1 MPVTHP
7 NSSFHWQVPGHL
19 DRART
24 SIRHDPIDGLVKG
37 WLCQGAEEEKRPA
50 LCAGRFILA
59 TNTCNMIFASPL
71 LNFFPIANDAIVLG
85 LLVGALGL
93 VFYTHSLPRFKKFYT
108 FVPALLMCYFIP
120 AALNSLGVV
129 NGEESNLYFVAS
141 RYLLPASLILLCLSI
156 DLKGIYNLGPKAIVM
171 FFAAT
176 FGIVVGGPLALWL
189 VSTGNPEVLG
199 GDAPD
204 AYWRGLS
211 TVAGSWIGGGA
222 NQAALKEISDT
233 LDSQFSIMLIVD
245 VFVANLWMP
254 FLLFGAGI
262 RERIDGW
269 LNADATAVDE
279 LQERV
284 EQLQAKSARIAS
296 FPDWMVMVALAFG
309 GVAVAHLVADLAS
322 VEFTA
327 WLENTLAANP
337 DSMAIYLSSIT
348 KGFFWLV
355 VVATAIG
362 IALSFTPAKEYEGAG
377 ASKMGSVFLY
387 VLVATIGMKMD
398 IGSLIE
404 NWAMYGSA
412 VTIGLL
418 WMLVHIVVLLVVAKL
433 IRAPFFF
440 VAVGSQA
447 NVGGAASAPIV
458 ASAFSPALAPVGV
471 LLAVLGYAVG
481 TVGAILCMEWMHA
494 ISM

>member
-1 MPVTHP
+1 MP
-7 NSSFHWQVPGHL
+7 
-19 DRART
+19 
-24 SIRHDPIDGLVKG
+24 
-37 WLCQGAEEEKRPA
+37 
-50 LCAGRFILA
+50 
-59 TNTCNMIFASPL
+59 FAPTL

-120 AALNSLGVV
+120 AALNSVGVV

-176 FGIVVGGPLALWL
+176 LGIVIGGPLALWL

-269 LNADATAVDE
+269 LNADATAVAE
-279 LQERV
+279 LQDRV

-327 WLENTLAANP
+327 WLDNTLAANP
-337 DSMAIYLSSIT
+337 NSMAIYLSSIT

>member
-1 MPVTHP
+1 MP
-7 NSSFHWQVPGHL
+7 F
-19 DRART
+19 
-24 SIRHDPIDGLVKG
+24 
-37 WLCQGAEEEKRPA
+37 
-50 LCAGRFILA
+50 
-59 TNTCNMIFASPL
+59 SPTL

-176 FGIVVGGPLALWL
+176 LGIVVGGPLALWL

-284 EQLQAKSARIAS
+284 EQLQAKSARVAS

-327 WLENTLAANP
+327 WLDNTLAANP